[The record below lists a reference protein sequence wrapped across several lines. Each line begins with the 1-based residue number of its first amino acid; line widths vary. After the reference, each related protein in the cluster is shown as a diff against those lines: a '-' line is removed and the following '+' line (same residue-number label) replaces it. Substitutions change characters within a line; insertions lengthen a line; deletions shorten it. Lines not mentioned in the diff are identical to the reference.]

1 LQLQIEDCRLK
12 IAIGMLVWCLIA
24 APSGAS
30 AQPGE
35 TIDRVLAIVAGVVI
49 TLTDVHAA
57 RDFQLVPYD
66 RSGDPTR
73 EILTQLIERSL
84 ILTEVERYAPPEPEE
99 AAVASSLDAAR
110 ARFASPEAFRLALA
124 RVGLEERHLRELVR
138 QDLRI
143 RSYLDQRFTVVPVSD
158 DQVAAYYREHPALFT
173 RDGVPLPLEA
183 VREQAARAAAEAR
196 RRSTVEQWVAGLRRR
211 AEVIDVYATVR

>member
-1 LQLQIEDCRLK
+1 LKIEDLRPK
-12 IAIGMLVWCLIA
+12 ISTAALVFCLIA
-24 APSGAS
+24 APRAAG

-35 TIDRVLAIVAGVVI
+35 TLDRVLAIVAGVVI

-84 ILTEVERYAPPEPEE
+84 ILTEVERYAPPEPED
-99 AAVASSLDAAR
+99 AAVASSLDAVR
-110 ARFASPEAFRLALA
+110 SRFASPEAFRLALA

-138 QDLRI
+138 QGLRI
-143 RSYLDQRFTVVPVSD
+143 RSYLDQRFAVVPVGD
-158 DQVAAYYREHPALFT
+158 EQVAAFYRDHPALFA
-173 RDGVPLPLEA
+173 RDGVLLPLEA
-183 VREQAARAAAEAR
+183 VRDQVARAAAEAR
-196 RRSTVEQWVAGLRRR
+196 RRAAIEQWVAGLRRR
-211 AEVIDVYATVR
+211 ADVIDVYATVR

>member
-1 LQLQIEDCRLK
+1 MKIEDLRLK
-12 IAIGMLVWCLIA
+12 SSIAALVLCLIA
-24 APSGAS
+24 APRAAS

-35 TIDRVLAIVAGVVI
+35 TLDRVLAIVAGVVI

-84 ILTEVERYAPPEPEE
+84 ILTEVERYAPPEPED
-99 AAVASSLDAAR
+99 AAVASSLGAVR

-143 RSYLDQRFTVVPVSD
+143 RSYLDQRFTVVPVGD
-158 DQVAAYYREHPALFT
+158 EQVAAFYRDHPALFA
-173 RDGVPLPLEA
+173 RDGAVLPLEA
-183 VREQAARAAAEAR
+183 VRDQVARAAAEAR

>member
-1 LQLQIEDCRLK
+1 LQIADLRQK
-12 IAIGMLVWCLIA
+12 IPIALLVFFLIT
-24 APSGAS
+24 APRGAG
-30 AQPGE
+30 AQPAE
-35 TIDRVLAIVAGVVI
+35 TLDRVLAIVAGVVI
-49 TLTDVHAA
+49 TLSDVHAA

-99 AAVASSLDAAR
+99 AAVVSGLDGVR
-110 ARFASPEAFRLALA
+110 ARFASPDAFRLALA

-143 RSYLDQRFTVVPVSD
+143 RSYLDQRFTVVPVTD
-158 DQVAAYYREHPALFT
+158 DQAAAYYRDHPALFT
-173 RDGVPLPLEA
+173 RDGVLLPLEA
-183 VREQAARAAAEAR
+183 VREPAARAAAEAR
-196 RRSTVEQWVAGLRRR
+196 RRSTIEQWVAGLRRR

>member
-1 LQLQIEDCRLK
+1 LK
-12 IAIGMLVWCLIA
+12 IELKIDDVRRKIPAAVLLFCLIA
-24 APSGAS
+24 APRSAS
-30 AQPGE
+30 AQAGE
-35 TIDRVLAIVAGVVI
+35 TLDRVLAIVAGVVI

-84 ILTEVERYAPPEPEE
+84 ILTEVERYAPPEPDD
-99 AAVASSLDAAR
+99 AAIASSLAAVR

-143 RSYLDQRFTVVPVSD
+143 RSYLDQRFTVVPVGD
-158 DQVAAYYREHPALFT
+158 DQ
-173 RDGVPLPLEA
+173 
-183 VREQAARAAAEAR
+183 AAAEAR
-196 RRSTVEQWVAGLRRR
+196 RRSTIEQWVAGLRRR
-211 AEVIDVYATVR
+211 ADVIDVYAIAR